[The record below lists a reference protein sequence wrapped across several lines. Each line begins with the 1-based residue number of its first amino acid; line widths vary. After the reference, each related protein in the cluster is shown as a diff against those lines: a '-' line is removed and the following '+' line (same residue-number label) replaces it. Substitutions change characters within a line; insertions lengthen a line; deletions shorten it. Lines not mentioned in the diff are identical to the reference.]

1 MARWRLVALALIAC
15 ALSCHSVLGG
25 DAQVFPIGLEDV
37 SQLNHTL
44 DISSYVTDSQELLGN
59 ISSSCSKAAPAPART
74 PDALM
79 LQHFREEDDWKNS
92 LCLPFLSQET
102 RAKMPRVV
110 TAWLRC
116 YVMVNVV
123 YFLTGG
129 LWAYYVYICWG
140 DKFFAPGNMPAL
152 KDMLEQIKVSML
164 SMPLYSLLPAV
175 AEHCVEQGWTKSY
188 SRISDVGVMGYLA
201 YFVLYMTCVEFCVYW
216 MHRGLHD
223 VKIGYKLLHYIH
235 HKYNKEHTL
244 SPFAGLAFH
253 PLDGVLQGIPYC
265 YLLFLVPMHFLT
277 FELLMFATGVWT
289 TNIHDCIH
297 AKIAP
302 VMGAGYHSLHHT
314 VYNKNY
320 GHYFTYMDKLHNTLF
335 TPEEDEEQRQQRRK

>member
-1 MARWRLVALALIAC
+1 MTGWRSVTLAVAAC
-15 ALSCHSVLGG
+15 TISLRSAFAG
-25 DAQVFPIGLEDV
+25 DAQVFSLGLEDVLEDV

-44 DISSYVTDSQELLGN
+44 PTSSYVSESYDLLSN
-59 ISSSCSKAAPAPART
+59 MTTSCTKVQAVSART
-74 PDALM
+74 PDALK

-92 LCLPFLSQET
+92 IALLFLSLET
-102 RAKMPRVV
+102 RSKMPRMVA
-110 TAWLRC
+110 AWLRC

-129 LWAYYVYICWG
+129 MWAYYVYVCWG

-152 KDMLEQIKVSML
+152 RDMGEQIKVSML
-164 SMPLYSLLPAV
+164 SMPL
-175 AEHCVEQGWTKSY
+175 
-188 SRISDVGVMGYLA
+188 
-201 YFVLYMTCVEFCVYW
+201 
-216 MHRGLHD
+216 GLHD
-223 VKIGYKLLHYIH
+223 VKIGYKVLHYIH

-253 PLDGVLQGIPYC
+253 PLDGILQAIPYC
-265 YLLFLVPMHFLT
+265 WLLFFVPMHFLT
-277 FELLMFATGVWT
+277 FELLLFATGVWT

-297 AKIAP
+297 AKVAP
-302 VMGAGYHSLHHT
+302 VMGAGYHALHHT

-335 TPEEDEEQRQQRRK
+335 TPEEDEERRQQRQK

>member
-1 MARWRLVALALIAC
+1 MGLDDV
-15 ALSCHSVLGG
+15 
-25 DAQVFPIGLEDV
+25 LEDV

-44 DISSYVTDSQELLGN
+44 HTSSFVTDSYDMLSN
-59 ISSSCSKAAPAPART
+59 MTTSCTKVQAVSART
-74 PDALM
+74 PDALK

-92 LCLPFLSQET
+92 IALPFLSQET
-102 RAKMPRVV
+102 RSQMPRIVA
-110 TAWLRC
+110 AWLRC

-129 LWAYYVYICWG
+129 LWAYYVYVCWG

-152 KDMLEQIKVSML
+152 RDMGEQIKVSML
-164 SMPLYSLLPAV
+164 SMPMYSMLPAI
-175 AEHCVEQGWTKSY
+175 AEHCVEQGWTRAY
-188 SRISDVGVMGYLA
+188 SRVSDIGVGWYLA
-201 YFVLYMTCVEFCVYW
+201 YFVLYMTCVEYFVYW

-223 VKIGYKLLHYIH
+223 VKIGYKVLHYIH

-253 PLDGVLQGIPYC
+253 PLDGILQAIPYC
-265 YLLFLVPMHFLT
+265 WLLFFVPMHFLT
-277 FELLMFATGVWT
+277 FELLLFATGVWT

-297 AKIAP
+297 AKVAP
-302 VMGAGYHSLHHT
+302 VMGAGYHTLHHT

-335 TPEEDEEQRQQRRK
+335 TPEQDEDRRQQRQQRQE